1 MSKVYVGRITSFH
14 GIKGEIRIKSSFSY
28 PKRAFLV
35 NSFLIIDEKRYKI
48 VSYRV
53 HKNYHMIKLLG
64 FDKIEDVEFLRNK
77 KVYKEK
83 SELNLSDD
91 EILDE
96 DLITYKVITTDG
108 KEGII
113 KEIFYASYKNKILRI
128 DIEGREVLV
137 PVNTFFIKKINK
149 NDKEILIELIEGM

>member
-1 MSKVYVGRITSFH
+1 
-14 GIKGEIRIKSSFSY
+14 
-28 PKRAFLV
+28 
-35 NSFLIIDEKRYKI
+35 
-48 VSYRV
+48 
-53 HKNYHMIKLLG
+53 MIKLLG
-64 FDKIEDVEFLRNK
+64 FDSIEDVEFLRNK

-149 NDKEILIELIEGM
+149 NEKEILIELIEGM